1 MTAKLVMRAETNR
14 AVALA
19 DLLATLGEP
28 TRLRIMNLLRVHP
41 LSVCDLQNVLNLSE
55 PLVSR
60 HLARLRFGRLVTA
73 TREGN
78 RMLYDVAKVD
88 SPAATLLRRF
98 LAALGRQES
107 CLQADLRRFHD
118 LQKVQR
124 PHPSARNTTHAPRTR
139 RYI

>member
-1 MTAKLVMRAETNR
+1 MGAETDR

-41 LSVCDLQNVLNLSE
+41 LCVCDLQNVLDLSE

-60 HLARLRFGRLVTA
+60 HLARLRFTHLVTA

-78 RMLYDVAKVD
+78 RMLYEVAKVD
-88 SPAATLLRRF
+88 SPATTLLRRF
-98 LAALGRQES
+98 LAAIGRQER
-107 CLQADLRRFHD
+107 CLQADLDRFRD
-118 LQKVQR
+118 LQKLRR
-124 PHPSARNTTHAPRTR
+124 PRPSARPRKKAFVTPR
-139 RYI
+139 PRQGDER